1 MTDKNRRVM
10 TSSIYNMSVA
20 EVRKFLNECRKK
32 HMLQTFQ
39 SPMFITDLLSNGMT
53 IQDFALKFQQGHHQK
68 RHNKGSQTKQSQLN
82 SQETVESKES
92 VSCNSSSG
100 SDYDDYE
107 NIYFNEKIRTN
118 DDNSSET
125 GGKKRKMTFDN
136 VKTEAK
142 NICVHKKS
150 DNNEITPIMQT
161 MLSMQKN
168 TVSLF
173 PTIYNDE
180 LYNQMNIAPIENDT
194 NTFKKVSLTLSDDAA
209 TKKRGR
215 PKKDTNKSSSLEQRN
230 LMHYVDIK
238 K

>member
-32 HMLQTFQ
+32 HMLQTFN

-68 RHNKGSQTKQSQLN
+68 RHNKGSQTKQSQSN
-82 SQETVESKES
+82 PQETIESKES

-107 NIYFNEKIRTN
+107 NIYFNEKSN
-118 DDNSSET
+118 EP
-125 GGKKRKMTFDN
+125 GGKKRKMTFEQLHQESINN
-136 VKTEAK
+136 VVTKEAS
-142 NICVHKKS
+142 VYKKS
-150 DNNEITPIMQT
+150 DKNEITAIMQT

-180 LYNQMNIAPIENDT
+180 LYNQILYSDS
-194 NTFKKVSLTLSDDAA
+194 NTAA
-209 TKKRGR
+209 QTVYSKKRGR
-215 PKKDTNKSSSLEQRN
+215 PKKDTNLDRQMSKNNSSSLEQRN